1 MSQIS
6 ATPDELDVG
15 GALRSARERR
25 GWSGGE
31 LAAASGVSRAM
42 IDRIE
47 RGASSPTAT
56 LLGRLATAL
65 GLTVSNLLSRPAA
78 AERGV
83 LRAAERA
90 FWTDPDTGY
99 RRRQVAATPAF
110 PVDVTEVTLP
120 PGARVAYP
128 AETYAFSRHLVWVT
142 DGTLTFHEGVTVHR
156 LTAGDR
162 LVLGEVVECAYE
174 NSEDEDCTYVVVVAP
189 V

>member
-6 ATPDELDVG
+6 VKPDELDVG
-15 GALRSARERR
+15 AAVRSARERR
-25 GWSGGE
+25 GWSGSE

-65 GLTVSNLLSRPAA
+65 GLTISNLLSRPAA
-78 AERGV
+78 PAGGV
-83 LRAAERA
+83 LRAAQRA
-90 FWTDPDTGY
+90 SWIDPATGY
-99 RRRQVAATPAF
+99 LRRQVAATPEF

-120 PGARVAYP
+120 PHARVDYP

-142 DGTLTFHEGVTVHR
+142 AGTLTFHEGATAHR
-156 LTAGDR
+156 LAAGDR
-162 LVLGEVVECAYE
+162 LILSEIAACAYE
-174 NSEDEDCTYVVVVAP
+174 NTGDEDCSYVVVVAP
-189 V
+189 S